1 MLCRGGGAGVVVFF
15 LVSGYII
22 THVLRTETTGSFL
35 IRRAF
40 RIYPLYVF
48 AVLLE
53 RILAPSGTAVDGMT
67 LLWQL
72 LLVGDFFG
80 APYALNGVEWTLRVE
95 LLFYLFM
102 AVCKTA
108 GLFAVPS
115 WRLVAVYSGV
125 VLACALISPV
135 PGADIWSKGYV
146 TIYGPFL
153 LLGSAI
159 YLFEIRNWSPTITFV
174 FSTYV
179 VAQYYYL
186 LSLYQP
192 KWISAHFALI
202 GLGIFLTA
210 WWFRGRLKSGL
221 FVLALSDMTYGV
233 YLFHN
238 WLFDIFN
245 EWASRLKIKLV
256 HPEIQALVCL
266 LLFCWL
272 MSRSV
277 EKYGIKLGRRFQP
290 RKIL

>member
-1 MLCRGGGAGVVVFF
+1 VVFF

-48 AVLLE
+48 AILLE
-53 RILAPSGTAVDGMT
+53 RLFASPGCAVGGMT

-95 LLFYLFM
+95 LLFYLVM
-102 AVCKTA
+102 AVCKA
-108 GLFAVPS
+108 ARLFEGPS
-115 WRLVAVYSGV
+115 WKLVAAYSGL
-125 VLACALISPV
+125 VLACALFSPV
-135 PGADIWSKGYV
+135 PGANIWSKGYV

-153 LLGSAI
+153 LLGSTI
-159 YLFEIRNWSPTITFV
+159 YLFEMKSWSPTLTFV
-174 FSTYV
+174 FSGYV

-202 GLGIFLTA
+202 GLGIFLAA
-210 WWFRGRLKSGL
+210 WWFRERIKSGL
-221 FVLALSDMTYGV
+221 IVLALSDMTYGV

-238 WLFDIFN
+238 WLFDRFN
-245 EWASRLKIKLV
+245 EWASKLEIKLV
-256 HPEIQALVCL
+256 HPEILSLVCL

-272 MSRSV
+272 MSLSV

-290 RKIL
+290 KKVR